1 MSDDLVKEDASVA
14 EKVETGAKSADSNI
28 EIVEDDMETVEDDM
42 ETVEVIEDITE
53 DDTEMP
59 KAEEE
64 SLESEW
70 DVDFEVVTDS
80 YIFDEQQN
88 GIEIYYPQL
97 CGFEDSVKEE
107 RINALIEEDVMQI
120 VGEKNTGGED
130 SFYRIYLDYKIVFL
144 NDRVI
149 SILYKGGKGY
159 ITTGH
164 ASIDKEAIATTI
176 DIEEE
181 KVITLQDIVTDLR
194 ELSEM
199 LLADE
204 LENITIW
211 EGVKGGYPFSGEFNG
226 TVDELEENLQ
236 EKQQEWYTDGE
247 NFIFISM
254 DKYGAYYNEYAISN
268 ESAKH
273 ILDAEFLKKLE

>member
-1 MSDDLVKEDASVA
+1 MNTILVNFTVIFTSAVIVICAICDIEQSDDLVKE
-14 EKVETGAKSADSNI
+14 E
-28 EIVEDDMETVEDDM
+28 
-42 ETVEVIEDITE
+42 
-53 DDTEMP
+53 
-59 KAEEE
+59 
-64 SLESEW
+64 EW

-107 RINALIEEDVMQI
+107 RINALIKEDVMQI

-130 SFYRIYLDYKIVFL
+130 SFYRIYLNYKIMFF

-176 DIEEE
+176 DMEEE
-181 KVITLQDIVTDLR
+181 RIITLQDVVTDLR

-204 LENITIW
+204 LEGITMW
-211 EGVKGGYPFSGEFNG
+211 EGVKGGYPFSGEFSG

-254 DKYGAYYNEYAISN
+254 DKYSAYYNEYAISN
-268 ESAKH
+268 ESAEH